1 VIRDALNRGVDLR
14 VYSKQVDTELHA
26 MEALSIADY
35 IRESDSIAGLFGHI
49 TSCEGVL
56 SEMQSL
62 LQTFQDKLGGIS
74 DEIRS
79 LQESSMALSVKKQNR
94 KNLAGKVKAVLSKID
109 VSEGLISRICDAPI
123 DAEWLR
129 DLRALSEKVE
139 FISGVY
145 RDREARAALATH
157 APGLAQPALPASE
170 PTVAYALDSLA
181 ELTVNPV
188 DTPAGRDAVPQIE
201 LLRKK
206 AVARVRD
213 FLLRSMEI
221 AQNARISLDRIILDP
236 GIGFGKTPEQNMIL
250 LHEIETIA
258 ALGCPVLIGA
268 SRKRIIG
275 SVTGRTHPSER
286 LAGSLAFHTL
296 AAQVGAHLV
305 RVHDVGEHVDAMK
318 MVAAFKSTKQAR
330 A

>member
-1 VIRDALNRGVDLR
+1 MTNRRIPLGHGRTLDCSGRTLVMGILNVTPDSFSDGGHHDEFGRALAHGRQLVAQGADILDIGGESTRPGYTPVPADAEIERIEPIILALAGEITIPI
-14 VYSKQVDTELHA
+14 SVDTMKA
-26 MEALSIADY
+26 KVADRALVAGASIVNDVW
-35 IRESDSIAGLFGHI
+35 G
-49 TSCEGVL
+49 
-56 SEMQSL
+56 
-62 LQTFQDKLGGIS
+62 FQGDP
-74 DEIRS
+74 D
-79 LQESSMALSVKKQNR
+79 MA
-94 KNLAGKVKAVLSKID
+94 KVVAAHGAAAVLMHNRMSENAAID
-109 VSEGLISRICDAPI
+109 I
-123 DAEWLR
+123 
-129 DLRALSEKVE
+129 
-139 FISGVY
+139 
-145 RDREARAALATH
+145 
-157 APGLAQPALPASE
+157 
-170 PTVAYALDSLA
+170 VAD
-181 ELTVNPV
+181 
-188 DTPAGRDAVPQIE
+188 
-201 LLRKK
+201 
-206 AVARVRD
+206 VRD

-296 AAQVGAHLV
+296 AAQGGAHLV